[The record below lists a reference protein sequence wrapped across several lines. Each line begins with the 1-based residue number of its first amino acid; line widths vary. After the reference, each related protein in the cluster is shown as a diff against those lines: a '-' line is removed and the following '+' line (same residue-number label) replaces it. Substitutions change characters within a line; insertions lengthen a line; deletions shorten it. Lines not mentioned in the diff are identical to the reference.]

1 MAKPDSRILELANTL
16 SAAGLDWLANEVL
29 AGIARGCVPQE
40 EAAVVEAAQRTALR
54 EDQHSYDAPSFEAGE
69 ARPFSSEEQL
79 DWAGK
84 YVTTRL
90 KDVIAM
96 TAVSLRRLDELLASE
111 DGLADMDEART
122 PSAIVLSDGEASEA
136 VTSADL
142 QFAEDALHNLIQA
155 MDEWRSDA
163 NRSAPA

>member
-1 MAKPDSRILELANTL
+1 MAKPDPRILELANTL
-16 SAAGLDWLANEVL
+16 STAGLDWLANELL
-29 AGIARGCVPQE
+29 AGITRGCVPLE
-40 EAAVVEAAQRTALR
+40 DEAVIEAAQRAALR

-90 KDVIAM
+90 TDAVAM
-96 TAVSLRRLDELLASE
+96 TAVSLRRLDELVASE

-142 QFAEDALHNLIQA
+142 QFAEAALPDLLRA
-155 MDEWRSDA
+155 LDEWRSDA